1 MAQFCIDRH
10 DWTVIDIMKV
20 PVKDSELR
28 LKEEGKSLQIVSNE
42 FIDKILSGIDVELQ
56 SSD

>member
-1 MAQFCIDRH
+1 
-10 DWTVIDIMKV
+10 MKV

-42 FIDKILSGIDVELQ
+42 FIDKILSGIDVEPQ